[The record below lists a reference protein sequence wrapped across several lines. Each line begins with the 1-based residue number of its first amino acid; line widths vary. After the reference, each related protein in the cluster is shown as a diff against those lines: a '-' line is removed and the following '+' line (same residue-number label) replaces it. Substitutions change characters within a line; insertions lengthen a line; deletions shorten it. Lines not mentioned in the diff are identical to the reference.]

1 MRSQLI
7 ICLLASAAAGPVF
20 AQTPVSELVVTR
32 LPTTPDLV
40 TGARVIDR
48 AEIEARRTSFAADLL
63 STVPGV
69 GFTRN
74 GGFGGVTALKI
85 RGATADK
92 TLVLID
98 GVPAGDAADPNGSF
112 DASSLQLADLERIE
126 ILSGPQ
132 SSLWGS
138 EAIGGVISFTTRE
151 LAGLRAEV
159 EGGSMETVRGF
170 LGAGVASEAYALN
183 ATLAGFRTDGVSKAA
198 LGAEKDG
205 FKTYTA
211 SLGGR
216 AQLGGLRLDGRVRRA
231 ESDIDIDGYAPPAY
245 LLGDLD
251 DRNKSRTW
259 SGFVRATAQALG
271 FEHQLSASLYD
282 IKRDNISGFASSY
295 AADRQVYRYTAALG
309 RTLVVGAERTDTN
322 ADLDGRPSQD
332 LSNTAA
338 FAVARVSPLERLT
351 ITASAR
357 IDDPDQFRSKATGRI
372 AAALDLGAGF
382 TLTGS
387 AGTGFKTPTISQY
400 VCDFCFAPTVALR
413 PEFARGY
420 DLRLGW
426 TSEDGRHSAAVT
438 GYRLRVKDQIVYA
451 GVGRYEN
458 VSRTRGEGLEAEA
471 LLGLTAALR
480 LKLAYARTE
489 AEDGSTGITLLRT
502 PKTSGAAAL
511 LWVQDRWSGSLTA
524 RGESRQIDT
533 DLDGFSR
540 VVRKGFVVADV
551 AGAYRVTEGVEL
563 TGRVENLGDRRYQE
577 TFGYGETG
585 RAVYVGVRLR
595 R

>member
-1 MRSQLI
+1 MRSQLL
-7 ICLLASAAAGPVF
+7 ICLLASAAAGPAF
-20 AQTPVSELVVTR
+20 AQATLSELVVTR

-40 TGARVIDR
+40 TGARLIDR
-48 AEIEARRTSFAADLL
+48 AEIEARQTTFAADLL

-112 DASSLQLADLERIE
+112 DAGSLQLADLERIE

-138 EAIGGVISFTTRE
+138 EAIGGVIAFTTRE
-151 LAGLRAEV
+151 LSGLRAEV
-159 EGGSMETVRGF
+159 EGGAMDTARGF
-170 LGAGVASEAYALN
+170 LGAGVANEAYALN

-198 LGAEKDG
+198 AGAEKDG

-216 AQLGGLRLDGRVRRA
+216 VQLGGVRLDGRVRRT

-259 SGFVRATAQALG
+259 SGFARATGEAFGL
-271 FEHQLSASLYD
+271 EHQLSASFYD
-282 IKRDNISGFASSY
+282 IRRDNLSGFASSY
-295 AADRQVYRYTAALG
+295 AADRQVWRYTAAKG
-309 RTLVVGAERTDTN
+309 RTLVIGAERTDTN

-338 FAVARVSPLERLT
+338 FAVVRVSPVERLT
-351 ITASAR
+351 LTASAR
-357 IDDPDQFRSKATGRI
+357 IDDPDRFKSKATGRI
-372 AAALDLGAGF
+372 AAAYGLGAGF

-400 VCDFCFAPTVALR
+400 VCDYCYAPTVALR

-426 TSEDGRHSAAVT
+426 ATPDGRHSAAIT
-438 GYRLRVKDQIVYA
+438 GYRLRVKDQIVYS

-458 VSRTRGEGLEAEA
+458 VSRTRGEGVEAEA
-471 LLGLTAALR
+471 MVGLTEGLR
-480 LKLAYARTE
+480 LKLAYARTK
-489 AEDGSTGITLLRT
+489 AEDAATGVTHLRT
-502 PKTSGAAAL
+502 PKSSGAAAL
-511 LWVQDRWSGSLTA
+511 LWDQARWSGSLTA
-524 RGESRQIDT
+524 RGESSQIDT

-540 VVRKGFVVADV
+540 VVRKGFVVADI
-551 AGAYRVTEGVEL
+551 AGAYQVTDGVEL
-563 TGRVENLGDRRYQE
+563 TARVENLGDRRYQE

-585 RAVYVGVRLR
+585 RAVYVGVRFR